1 MFGLI
6 KRLYSQPRSLAGRG
20 GLNPLKRFAIR
31 RNITTD
37 YAAVSRI
44 NP

>member
-1 MFGLI
+1 MLGLI

-20 GLNPLKRFAIR
+20 ASNPLKRFAVR
-31 RNITTD
+31 RKVTTD

-44 NP
+44 KP